1 MKSKKVGIVGLG
13 NIGTPI
19 AHNILKGG
27 YELSVFDV
35 RDEAI
40 AEFARAGAKAVKSCR
55 ELAGASDYIITLVR
69 DNAQTEEIIYGKD
82 GLGEGLAPGKTV
94 IIMSTL
100 TPDFVRQIAQ
110 NLAEKKV
117 AVVDAAISGAEMAA
131 REGTL
136 SIMVGGDEAVYNDV
150 LPLFQSFGK
159 NIFHLGPVGSGLVVK
174 LVNNAI
180 RTVNLYGTREGL
192 KLAINAGVD
201 PKRLFE
207 VVNVSTGQSWGSDHW
222 ERDQGEVE
230 KYRKDPLSSRFSLMA
245 KDRGIALEFADSLK
259 VDVPLLKMTTEV
271 ELE

>member
-19 AHNILKGG
+19 ATNILKAG
-27 YELSVFDV
+27 YDLSVYDV
-35 RDEAI
+35 R
-40 AEFARAGAKAVKSCR
+40 AEVMEEFIKAGASAVKSCR
-55 ELAGASDYIITLVR
+55 ELAEVNDYIITLVR
-69 DNAQTEEIIYGKD
+69 DNAQTEQVMYGKD
-82 GLGEGLAPGKTV
+82 GLWEGLVPGKTV

-100 TPDFVRQIAQ
+100 TPDFVRQVAQ
-110 NLAEKKV
+110 KAAEKKV
-117 AVVDAAISGAEMAA
+117 AVIDAAISGADMAA

-136 SIMVGGDEAVYNDV
+136 TIMMGGDEEVFNDV
-150 LPLFQSFGK
+150 LPLFNSIGK

-192 KLAINAGVD
+192 KMAIKAGVD

-230 KYRKDPLSSRFSLMA
+230 KYRKDPVNSRFSNMA
-245 KDRGIALEFADSLK
+245 KDREVALELARDIQA
-259 VDVPLLKMTTEV
+259 DVPLLKMTKQV